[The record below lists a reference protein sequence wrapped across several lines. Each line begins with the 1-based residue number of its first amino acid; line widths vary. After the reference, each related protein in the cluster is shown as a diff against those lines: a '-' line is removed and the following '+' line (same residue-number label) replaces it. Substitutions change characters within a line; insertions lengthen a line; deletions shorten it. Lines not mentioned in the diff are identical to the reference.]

1 MSELAEEI
9 VSQPDCWQRAAEAAT
24 EHARVLPRPAER
36 VAVLGCGTS
45 WFMAA
50 AYARLREALG
60 TGETDAFAASE
71 APVDRA
77 YDRVVVISR
86 SGTTSEVL
94 DVLTRLRGRVPTVAI
109 TADAS
114 TPIVDLADE
123 TIVLDADERAVVQ
136 TRFATSTL
144 ALLRAS
150 LGEDLAPAIADA
162 REALEAPLDRRL
174 VEAEQVT
181 FLGRGWTVGLAHEAA
196 LKLRES
202 CQAWAEAYPAM
213 EYRHGPISI
222 AAPGRVVW
230 ALGEVPAQL
239 PEDVAATGAGFEW
252 SALDPMAEL
261 VRVHRVC
268 QARAA
273 GLGLDAG
280 RPRNLTRS
288 VILPA

>member
-1 MSELAEEI
+1 MTDLAEEI
-9 VSQPDCWQRAAEAAT
+9 VSQPDCWERAAEAAT

-50 AYARLREALG
+50 AYARLRETRG

-77 YDRVVVISR
+77 YDRVIVISR
-86 SGTTSEVL
+86 SSTTSEVL
-94 DVLTRLRGRVPTVAI
+94 DVLTRLRGRVPTLAV

-150 LGEDLAPAIADA
+150 AERRPA
-162 REALEAPLDRRL
+162 RR
-174 VEAEQVT
+174 
-181 FLGRGWTVGLAHEAA
+181 
-196 LKLRES
+196 
-202 CQAWAEAYPAM
+202 
-213 EYRHGPISI
+213 
-222 AAPGRVVW
+222 PGRVRRARR
-230 ALGEVPAQL
+230 AL
-239 PEDVAATGAGFEW
+239 
-252 SALDPMAEL
+252 AE
-261 VRVHRVC
+261 
-268 QARAA
+268 
-273 GLGLDAG
+273 GGG
-280 RPRNLTRS
+280 
-288 VILPA
+288 